1 MTVKTPHGEFEV
13 RDLTF
18 RNRRKLHS
26 LEIKS
31 VSDGEVDLNRF
42 YEVLEWVMDFAFKNP
57 EDAFAKL
64 DDNQID
70 EVLLAVYNEYKEP
83 SKKK

>member
-1 MTVKTPHGEFEV
+1 MTVKTPHGEFDV

-18 RNRRKLHS
+18 RDRRKLHS
-26 LEIKS
+26 LEIRS
-31 VSDGEVDLNRF
+31 VSDGEVDLNKF

-57 EDAFAKL
+57 EDTFAKL